1 MLVRPWLWLAG
12 MHMSPKIKT
21 VEELAGILDSL
32 RQQGKRIVLC
42 HGVFDLLHV
51 GHLRYFQEAR
61 RHGDVLVV
69 TLTTDAHVN
78 RGPHRPAFPEN
89 LRAEALAELASV
101 DFVAISRHPT
111 AVEVISRLKPN
122 VYAKGP
128 DYKDAARDIT
138 GMIGVEQKAV
148 EAAGGRIVFTGGATF
163 SSSALINRH
172 VPVLPPEVQKYLAD
186 FSARHGAR
194 DVLHYLENAA
204 GMKVLLVGE
213 AIIDEYEYCD
223 AVGKSSKEPT
233 LVVKRLHSE
242 QFAGGILAAANH
254 VAGFCDQTGVLAML
268 GDRKSQEEFVE
279 SRLRS
284 NIRRLF
290 IRRDDS
296 PTIVK
301 RRIVE
306 NYHFHKLIEIYEI
319 NDAPLSKAEDDRV
332 CQLLAEHV
340 PQYDLVI
347 VIDFGHCMLSDR
359 AVGILQDKARFLAVN
374 VQSNAG
380 NLGYHALSKYR
391 RAGLFTAT
399 ENEMRLEAR
408 SHRGDLREIVQE
420 VGRRLECPR
429 IVVTRGRHGCLCYD
443 SRSGFLEV
451 PAVADRVVDR
461 IGAGDAFLSVASL
474 LAQQGAPMDV
484 IGFAGNAA
492 GAMAVATVGNREP
505 VDRVAM
511 FKQIESLLK

>member
-1 MLVRPWLWLAG
+1 
-12 MHMSPKIKT
+12 MHQSPKIRS
-21 VEELAGILDSL
+21 VEELSGILDGL
-32 RQQGKRIVLC
+32 RGQGKRIVLC

-61 RHGDVLVV
+61 KHGDVLVV
-69 TLTTDAHVN
+69 TLTTDPYVN

-101 DFVAISRHPT
+101 DYVAISRYPT
-111 AVEVISRLKPN
+111 AEEVIRMLRPN

-128 DYKDAARDIT
+128 DYKDASKDIT
-138 GMIGVEQKAV
+138 GKITQEQQAV
-148 EAAGGRIVFTGGATF
+148 EAVGGKIVFTEGATF
-163 SSSALINRH
+163 SSSSLINRH
-172 VPVLPPEVQKYLAD
+172 LPVLPVEVQKYLSE
-186 FSARHGAR
+186 FSARHGAQE
-194 DVLHYLENAA
+194 VLQYLKNAA
-204 GMKVLLVGE
+204 GLKVLLVGE

-233 LVVKRLHSE
+233 LVVKRLSVE

-254 VAGFCDQTGVLAML
+254 VSGFCDQVGVLAML
-268 GDRKSQEEFVE
+268 GDRKGQEEFIE
-279 SRLRS
+279 SKLQS

-290 IRRDDS
+290 IRRSDS

-306 NYHFHKLIEIYEI
+306 NYHFHKLIEIYEL
-319 NDAPLSKAEDDRV
+319 NDSPLSPAEDDRV
-332 CQLLAEHV
+332 CALLAEHV

-347 VIDFGHCMLSDR
+347 VIDFGHSMLSER
-359 AVGILQDKARFLAVN
+359 AIAILQDKAKFLAVN

-380 NLGYHALSKYR
+380 NLGYHTLSRYH
-391 RAGLFTAT
+391 RAGILTAT

-408 SHRGDLREIVQE
+408 SHHGDLRGIVQD
-420 VGRRLECPR
+420 VAQRLSCPR
-429 IVVTRGRHGCLCYD
+429 IIVTRGRHGCLCYD
-443 SRSGFLEV
+443 SQAGFLEV
-451 PAVADRVVDR
+451 PAVADKVVDR

-474 LAQQGAPMDV
+474 FAMQGAPMEV

-492 GAMAVATVGNREP
+492 GALAVTTVGNRQP
-505 VDRVAM
+505 IDRVAM